1 MTTQTITNIKTKQSA
16 GYRVAFVL
24 IVSLFFLWALTSN
37 LLPTLIPHLKK
48 VCRLSNFESSL
59 LDTSYW
65 SAYFIMAIPAAMI
78 MKKTSY
84 KTGIVIGLM
93 IAAAGSLLFIP
104 AASIREFWFFLLANF
119 ILASGMT
126 FLETAANPYI
136 SVLGDP
142 STAAQRLNFAQAF
155 NGLGAFISA
164 SVLSKVILSGKEFS
178 EDQLNAMPVD
188 KVNAYLNSEASAL
201 NIPYLCIGLLLI
213 LVALLFIFQKFPKLE
228 EEKEKAISLNVS
240 VLKKSHLAWGV
251 ITQFFYVG
259 GQVCISSFFI
269 RYCRSVGETE
279 NRATTYLGGL
289 LLFFMLGRY
298 VGSFLMKKLAPAK
311 MLVFYSIANI
321 LLISYMVLVGGH
333 LSIFSLFGVEFFMSI
348 MYPTIFSL
356 AIKDLGADTKSASAF
371 MVMSII
377 GGALVPPV
385 MGYCID
391 IWNIQLAYS
400 IPLVC
405 FAVVAYYGLVKHRV
419 TN

>member
-1 MTTQTITNIKTKQSA
+1 MATQVNLGVKQSA
-16 GYRVAFVL
+16 GYKVAFVL

-48 VCRLSNFESSL
+48 VCRLSNFQSSL
-59 LDTSYW
+59 LDTAYW
-65 SAYFIMAIPAAMI
+65 LAYFVMAIPAAMI

-84 KTGIVIGLM
+84 KIGIVIGLA

-104 AASIREFWFFLLANF
+104 AASIREFWFFLLASF

-136 SVLGDP
+136 SVLGNP
-142 STAAQRLNFAQAF
+142 TTAAQRLNFAQAF

-178 EDQLNAMPVD
+178 EEQLNAMPAD
-188 KVNAYLNSEASAL
+188 QVNEYLNAEASSL
-201 NIPYLCIGLLLI
+201 VMPYLVIGLLL
-213 LVALLFIFQKFPKLE
+213 LLAALFFIFKKFPPLE
-228 EEKEKAISLNVS
+228 EEKTKGVNLNIA

-251 ITQFFYVG
+251 VAQFFYVG
-259 GQVCISSFFI
+259 AQVCISSFFI

-279 NRATTYLGGL
+279 NKATTYLGFL

-298 VGSFLMKKLAPAK
+298 VGSFLMKRFAPSK
-311 MLVFYSIANI
+311 MLVVYSLVNI
-321 LLISYMVLVGGH
+321 LLIAYMVLVGGH
-333 LSIFSLFGVEFFMSI
+333 FSIYALFGVEFFMSI

-356 AIKDLGADTKSASAF
+356 AIKDLGDDTKSASAF
-371 MVMSII
+371 MVMAII
-377 GGALVPPV
+377 GGALIPPV
-385 MGYCID
+385 MGYAID
-391 IWNIQLAYS
+391 IWNIQIAYS

-405 FAVVAYYGLVKHRV
+405 FAIVAYYGFVKHRV
-419 TN
+419 IN

>member
-1 MTTQTITNIKTKQSA
+1 MATRVNVGVKQSS
-16 GYRVAFVL
+16 GYKVAFVL

-48 VCRLSNFESSL
+48 VCRLSNFQSSL
-59 LDTSYW
+59 LDTAYW
-65 SAYFIMAIPAAMI
+65 LAYFVMAIPAAMI

-84 KTGIVIGLM
+84 KTGIVIGLA

-104 AASIREFWFFLLANF
+104 AASIREFWFFLLASF

-136 SVLGDP
+136 SVLGNP
-142 STAAQRLNFAQAF
+142 TTAAQRLNFAQAF

-178 EDQLNAMPVD
+178 EEQLNAMPAD
-188 KVNAYLNSEASAL
+188 QVNEYLNAEASSL
-201 NIPYLCIGLLLI
+201 VMPYLVIGLLL
-213 LVALLFIFQKFPKLE
+213 LLAALFFIFKKFPTLE
-228 EEKEKAISLNVS
+228 EEKTKGVNLNIA

-251 ITQFFYVG
+251 VAQFFYVG
-259 GQVCISSFFI
+259 AQVCISSFFI

-279 NRATTYLGGL
+279 NNATTYLGLL

-298 VGSFLMKKLAPAK
+298 VGSFLMKRFAPSK
-311 MLVFYSIANI
+311 MLVVYSLVNI
-321 LLISYMVLVGGH
+321 LLIAYMVLAGGRF
-333 LSIFSLFGVEFFMSI
+333 SIYALFGVEFFMSI

-356 AIKDLGADTKSASAF
+356 AIKNLGDDTKSASAF
-371 MVMSII
+371 MVMAII
-377 GGALVPPV
+377 GGALIPPV
-385 MGYCID
+385 MGYAID
-391 IWNIQLAYS
+391 IWNIQIAYS

-405 FAVVAYYGLVKHRV
+405 FAIVAYYGFEKHRV
-419 TN
+419 IN